1 MSAIGRA
8 IRQQAAKSGR
18 FDHRI
23 GFLEA
28 VIPRQRAPLV
38 ANLEGIRDDAAQVAG
53 APEMAKG
60 GDDEKA
66 TGSAPLVFISYASQ
80 DAAVAGAV
88 VEALERNGLQCW
100 IAPRDV
106 MPGASYA
113 GQIIH
118 AIDAAKASVLI
129 LTRDAAS
136 SPHVLREVERAAS
149 KRHPIVSLRIDQAP
163 LPADFEYFLNTSH
176 WLDTSAHDMG
186 RALPKLMAA
195 VRVAVQAPAVTPAGA
210 PTANARA
217 PSVSAGLPK
226 RTAIVVASV
235 VGLALVAFAA
245 DRLWLS
251 RHTTPGLAPATS
263 ALMPT
268 TAIPAIPE
276 KSVAVLPFLDLS
288 EKKDEEYFADGIA
301 DEVLDLLS
309 KIPAMKVIGRTS
321 SFQFKGKNEDLRKI
335 GAELG
340 AAYLLEGSVRKSRD
354 RMRVTAQLIASRD
367 GGHVWSDTYEA
378 ASGDVFGV
386 QDQIAAAVV
395 RALQVTIGAD
405 ELRSH
410 PMKSAEA
417 YDLYLRG
424 RHAYDRF
431 DKAGFENAANY
442 FRQAL
447 ALEPASVRA
456 AEWLAMALESSAEWG
471 FAPPQEGFE
480 SARAATLQ
488 ALALDP
494 RSALAHM
501 NMCSIHTIYDWNWA
515 DAERECRMALAIEP
529 RNPLALATAGQVLV
543 ASDRPDEGARLLSAA
558 LTLDPMVASTHVLL
572 GNNRRNN
579 GRLAEAAAE
588 FRKALDI
595 SPQYVGAHY
604 YLALTLLARGAID
617 AARSEMELE
626 VADGGRDVGLAIIDY
641 AQGNES
647 QSDFELAR
655 VPHDWSYWVAGAYA
669 YRGETDRAME
679 WLDRAYNEKDVDLAF
694 IKFEPLFKK
703 IKTDSRYKAFLR
715 KMNFPE

>member
-1 MSAIGRA
+1 MA
-8 IRQQAAKSGR
+8 
-18 FDHRI
+18 
-23 GFLEA
+23 
-28 VIPRQRAPLV
+28 
-38 ANLEGIRDDAAQVAG
+38 EG
-53 APEMAKG
+53 G
-60 GDDEKA
+60 GDERA
-66 TGSAPLVFISYASQ
+66 SGNAPLVFISYASQ
-80 DAAVAGAV
+80 DAAVADAV
-88 VEALERNGLQCW
+88 VEALEHSGLQCW
-100 IAPRDV
+100 IAPKDV
-106 MPGASYA
+106 TPGASYA

-118 AIDAAKASVLI
+118 AIDAAKAIVLI
-129 LTRDAAS
+129 LSHDAAS

-149 KRHPIVSLRIDQAP
+149 KRHPIISLRIDQAP
-163 LPADFEYFLNTSH
+163 LPADFEYFLNTSQ
-176 WLDTSAHDMG
+176 WLDTSARDMG
-186 RALPKLMAA
+186 RALPKIIAA
-195 VRVAVQAPAVTPAGA
+195 VRVAVQAPAVTPVSA

-217 PSVSAGLPK
+217 PSVSARLPK

-235 VGLALVAFAA
+235 VGLGLVAFAG

-251 RHTTPGLAPATS
+251 RYRAAATPAPAPS
-263 ALMPT
+263 ALAPT
-268 TAIPAIPE
+268 TAMPTIPD

-309 KIPAMKVIGRTS
+309 KIPALKVIGRTS

-340 AAYLLEGSVRKSRD
+340 AAYVLEGSVRKSGD
-354 RMRVTAQLIASRD
+354 RMRVTAQLNASWD
-367 GGHVWSDTYEA
+367 GGHVWSDAYEA
-378 ASGDVFGV
+378 PSGDVFRV

-405 ELRSH
+405 DLRWR

-417 YDLYLRG
+417 YELYLRG
-424 RHAYDRF
+424 RHAYDQF

-447 ALEPASVRA
+447 ALEPSSVRA
-456 AEWLAMALESSAEWG
+456 AEWLALTLESSAEWG
-471 FAPPQEGFE
+471 FVPPRAGFE

-515 DAERECRMALAIEP
+515 DAARECQLALAIEP
-529 RNPLALATAGQVLV
+529 RNTLALATAGQALI
-543 ASDRPDEGARLLSAA
+543 ASDKPDESARLLSTA

-572 GNNRRNN
+572 GNSRRLE
-579 GRLAEAAAE
+579 GRLAESEAE

-595 SPQYVGAHY
+595 SPQYVGGHY
-604 YLALTLLARGAID
+604 YLALALLAQGKVD
-617 AARSEMELE
+617 TARSEMELE

-641 AQGNES
+641 ARGHKS
-647 QSDFELAR
+647 QSDLELAR
-655 VPHDWSYWVAGAYA
+655 VADGWAYEIACAYA
-669 YRGETDRAME
+669 YRGEADRAME

-694 IKFEPLFKK
+694 VRSNPAFEKM
-703 IKTDSRYKAFLR
+703 KTDSRYKTFLR
-715 KMNFPE
+715 RMNFPE

>member
-1 MSAIGRA
+1 
-8 IRQQAAKSGR
+8 
-18 FDHRI
+18 
-23 GFLEA
+23 
-28 VIPRQRAPLV
+28 VTP
-38 ANLEGIRDDAAQVAG
+38 G
-53 APEMAKG
+53 AH
-60 GDDEKA
+60 
-66 TGSAPLVFISYASQ
+66 YASEI
-80 DAAVAGAV
+80 V
-88 VEALERNGLQCW
+88 
-100 IAPRDV
+100 
-106 MPGASYA
+106 
-113 GQIIH
+113 H
-118 AIDAAKASVLI
+118 AIDSANAIVLI
-129 LTRDAAS
+129 LSQNAAA
-136 SPHVLREVERAAS
+136 SPHVLRELERATS
-149 KRHPIVSLRIDQAP
+149 KRHPVVTLRLDQTP
-163 LPADFEYFLNTSH
+163 LPAEFEYFLNTSQ
-176 WLDTSAHDMG
+176 WLDASSGDTV
-186 RALPKLMAA
+186 RALPKLI
-195 VRVAVQAPAVTPAGA
+195 VAVQLATQIPAVTPAVA
-210 PTANARA
+210 PTAHT
-217 PSVSAGLPK
+217 PEPTVSTRSPWRIG
-226 RTAIVVASV
+226 IVVASV
-235 VGLALVAFAA
+235 IGLGLAIFAA

-251 RHTTPGLAPATS
+251 SRRVAAPPTSAPA
-263 ALMPT
+263 AA
-268 TAIPAIPE
+268 TATATIPD

-288 EKKDEEYFADGIA
+288 EKKDQEYFADGIA

-309 KIPAMKVIGRTS
+309 KIPALKVIGRTS

-340 AAYLLEGSVRKSRD
+340 AAYLLEGSVRKSGD

-367 GGHVWSDTYEA
+367 GRHVWSDTYEA
-378 ASGDVFGV
+378 AAGDVFRV

-405 ELRSH
+405 DLRSR

-447 ALEPASVRA
+447 VLEPASVRA
-456 AEWLAMALESSAEWG
+456 AEWLALALESSAEWG
-471 FAPPQEGFE
+471 FVPPREGFE

-501 NMCSIHTIYDWNWA
+501 NMCSIHTSYDWNWA
-515 DAERECRMALAIEP
+515 DAARECQLALAVEP
-529 RNPLALATAGQVLV
+529 RNPLALATAGQTLV
-543 ASDRPDEGARLLSAA
+543 ASDQPDEGVRLLSAA

-595 SPQYVGAHY
+595 SPQYVAGHY
-604 YLALTLLARGAID
+604 YLALTLLAQGKID

-641 AQGNES
+641 AQGKKS
-647 QSDFELAR
+647 QSDLELAR

-669 YRGETDRAME
+669 YRGETDHAME